1 MAVNDIP
8 SNISYGTITGRFL
21 IAYADGS
28 DADLYPDGVPAAGN
42 IYFTPLVEALRDA
55 TSTPSPVT
63 IVPQVVVCTLDSDG
77 YLTGPSLTPGVRLVA
92 TDNAT
97 DGVEDWFW
105 KVEYR
110 LTNEIGSPLRG
121 IPSHKISLPSGSS
134 IDLTNLIPIA
144 G

>member
-8 SNISYGTITGRFL
+8 SNIGYGTITGRFL
-21 IAYADGS
+21 IAYADGA
-28 DADLYPDGVPAAGN
+28 DADVYPDGVPASGN

-63 IVPQVVVCTLDSDG
+63 IVPQVITCSLDSNG
-77 YLTGPSLTPGVRLVA
+77 YLCAPSGVPGVRLVA

-97 DGVEDWFW
+97 DGVGDWYW

-110 LTNEIGSPLRG
+110 LTNESGSPLRG
-121 IPSHKISLPSGSS
+121 IPSHTMSLPSGSS
-134 IDLTNLIPIA
+134 VDLTNVIPIA

>member
-8 SNISYGTITGRFL
+8 SNIGYGTITGRFL
-21 IAYADGS
+21 IAYADGT
-28 DADLYPDGVPAAGN
+28 DADLYPDGVPASGN

-63 IVPQVVVCTLDSDG
+63 IVPQVIACGLDVDG
-77 YLTGPSLTPGVRLVA
+77 YLTSPSGTPGVRLVA

-110 LTNEIGSPLRG
+110 LTNQLGQPLRG
-121 IPSHKISLPSGSS
+121 IPSHTLSLPAGTSV
-134 IDLTNLIPIA
+134 DLTNFIPVA